1 MQHRFGGSDSGCEFG
16 SAEFC
21 ERCAAKGVELL
32 EFAVAANAIETL
44 TFGFSEEYCEVPARV
59 LGGRKRAVYWF
70 FLDRRGRTPV
80 IRGGAGDDIPSACLA
95 LPGFHIAAQ
104 WGLIAHPS
112 GMIYGREGQAQRS
125 RDAKRLDDALDAA
138 GYPPPAAFVDI
149 ARSKPNGAPRPS
161 DIQITSFPADIGAAL
176 RDSADGP
183 GLHNAG
189 ALIMKASPET
199 ARLPMTALGVPILE
213 QMSRAQRD
221 AFLQLLNRRR
231 PPAAAL

>member
-1 MQHRFGGSDSGCEFG
+1 MQRRTVFTVDHAAMLWLPHALSSPPDRPVSLSVVYFFISKKIILSGTVPVFFIECF
-16 SAEFC
+16 
-21 ERCAAKGVELL
+21 AKMG
-32 EFAVAANAIETL
+32 
-44 TFGFSEEYCEVPARV
+44 
-59 LGGRKRAVYWF
+59 
-70 FLDRRGRTPV
+70 
-80 IRGGAGDDIPSACLA
+80 
-95 LPGFHIAAQ
+95 
-104 WGLIAHPS
+104 
-112 GMIYGREGQAQRS
+112 
-125 RDAKRLDDALDAA
+125 
-138 GYPPPAAFVDI
+138 
-149 ARSKPNGAPRPS
+149 
-161 DIQITSFPADIGAAL
+161 PADIGAAL